1 MAFCNFASKLQG
13 LLQQFVCKTHIY
25 MAMNRLLVILISIIL
40 CASNSFAQN
49 ISPDSLGA
57 KSNGTNEQTNS
68 NVMEGTLS
76 AKGGGL
82 FKPNGDPLYKDEAR
96 NYLGLKGE
104 KIYRSSS
111 KIYNFGMGALQAAG
125 IIAVGGLAADA
136 DMGFNDN
143 GATLVISVFIAVPCV
158 AIGLPFIGIG
168 NFRLHT
174 LAREYNYQYIFG
186 KPSIPKPQA
195 Y

>member
-1 MAFCNFASKLQG
+1 
-13 LLQQFVCKTHIY
+13 
-25 MAMNRLLVILISIIL
+25 MNRILIIFVLLLL
-40 CASNSFAQN
+40 CSTSLLAQN
-49 ISPDSLGA
+49 IFSDSLGVRT
-57 KSNGTNEQTNS
+57 NGISAENQTNS

-96 NYLGLKGE
+96 SYLGLKGE